1 MLDLKNIL
9 VTMLSMNGMV
19 MLLALIYY
27 LSNHIVK
34 KRIDSLK
41 LRSRI

>member
-19 MLLALIYY
+19 MQLALIYY
-27 LSNHIVK
+27 LSNHILK